1 MVYRQCIRSSGQL
14 CELEVQVSDDNE
26 VYVIKNGIIKRVKSY
41 SDIMSYISTLT
52 PAFRAIVIGKLEE
65 GDKLYNNLYMSEP
78 VREIHKTAEGVFSIW
93 RNGLPSY
100 VAFTNLSEDS
110 VLYLPPSKLIEVGS
124 NYFVDKEPL
133 FRPAEKF
140 NEITQNGVY
149 IYGPQVCVGMRG
161 CSVFG
166 DEQYNVRKVDRDL
179 FVIKLWAYYLILGKG
194 QIIYQNNIIQFSRVI
209 ITVTEKGV
217 TNLSTNNSGPSKL
230 SVETSKNEILI
241 KLDEKKYSLSG
252 TPYDEIKFS
261 LSIDRELAK
270 SLTSFFSSVN
280 LFR

>member
-1 MVYRQCIRSSGQL
+1 MVYRQCIRGSGHL

-41 SDIMSYISTLT
+41 SDIISYISTLT

-65 GDKLYNNLYMSEP
+65 GDKLYTDLYMSEP

-100 VAFTNLSEDS
+100 VAFTNLPDDS
-110 VLYLPPSKLIEVGS
+110 ILYLPPSKLIEVGS

-179 FVIKLWAYYLILGKG
+179 FVIKLWAYYLILGRG

-217 TNLSTNNSGPSKL
+217 TNLSSNNSGPSKL
-230 SVETSKNEILI
+230 SLETSKNEILI

-270 SLTSFFSSVN
+270 SLISFFSSVN

>member
-1 MVYRQCIRSSGQL
+1 MVYRQCIRGSGQL

-65 GDKLYNNLYMSEP
+65 GDKLYTDLYMSEP

-100 VAFTNLSEDS
+100 VAFTNLPDDS
-110 VLYLPPSKLIEVGS
+110 ILYLPPSKLIEVGS

-270 SLTSFFSSVN
+270 SLISFFSSVN